1 MYPSGHQSTESLRK
15 PESELTISTKTI
27 QTLRTATFSQ
37 GATTPTGF
45 GSKATLNKQ

>member
-15 PESELTISTKTI
+15 PESEQTISTKTI
-27 QTLRTATFSQ
+27 QTLRSATFSQ
-37 GATTPTGF
+37 GATRF

>member
-15 PESELTISTKTI
+15 PESEPTISTKTI

-37 GATTPTGF
+37 GATTRSF

>member
-15 PESELTISTKTI
+15 PESERTISTKTI

-37 GATTPTGF
+37 DATTPRF